1 MVLSV
6 RDSKIREVTIDFKKY
21 WNTTYLKNQT
31 ESLGWYEKKIGAN
44 IGINS
49 RDKITKKCYNFKYWC
64 WMFMFNLYKKDFLIS
79 LRMIYQMNL

>member
-31 ESLGWYEKKIGAN
+31 ESLGWYEEKSEQTLALIQETKLPKNAIILNIGA
-44 IGINS
+44 G
-49 RDKITKKCYNFKYWC
+49 CLC
-64 WMFMFNLYKKDFLIS
+64 LLYTRRIF
-79 LRMIYQMNL
+79 